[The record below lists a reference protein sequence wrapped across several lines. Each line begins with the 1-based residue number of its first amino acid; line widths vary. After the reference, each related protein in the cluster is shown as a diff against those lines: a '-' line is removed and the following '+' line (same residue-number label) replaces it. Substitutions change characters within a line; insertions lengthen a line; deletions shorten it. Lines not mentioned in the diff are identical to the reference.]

1 MSRPRDR
8 ARASGLEQDRG
19 EAPGPRDEAPPRDGT
34 PAARDE
40 ATGPRETATEP
51 QGAAA
56 GSPFAGAVVM
66 TVTGTAFALLAF
78 WVGRGGRPPAVD
90 EELHRWVLA
99 HRGSFGITV
108 ARTATWAG
116 ISKIV
121 LPAVFVGGWLI
132 GTGRGMRGRVA
143 AALAAGL
150 TATTGVLAESRV
162 NEVIGRVRPPVAGW
176 AGSAGGSAFP
186 SGHTTAAT
194 LGVLTCAWLLT
205 RRLRPGGPRRAA
217 WAAAAGVA
225 AAVGWSRFWL
235 GVHWP
240 TDVLGGWLF
249 GIAWS
254 AAALALLLAVRQRR
268 LARAAAPG

>member
-8 ARASGLEQDRG
+8 ARAAGLEQDAG
-19 EAPGPRDEAPPRDGT
+19 EVPGPRDEAP
-34 PAARDE
+34 
-40 ATGPRETATEP
+40 GPRETATGP
-51 QGAAA
+51 QEAAA
-56 GSPFAGAVVM
+56 GSPVAWAVVM
-66 TVTGTAFALLAF
+66 TVAGTAFALLAF
-78 WVGRGGRPPAVD
+78 WVGRGSRPAVD
-90 EELHRWVLA
+90 EEMHRWVLA
-99 HRGSFGITV
+99 HRDSFSITV

-121 LPAVFVGGWLI
+121 LPAVFVAGWLI
-132 GTGRGMRGRVA
+132 GTGRGVRGRVA

-150 TATTGVLAESRV
+150 TAATGVLAESQV
-162 NEVIGRVRPPVAGW
+162 NAVIGRVRPPAADW
-176 AGSAGGSAFP
+176 AGSAGGPAFP

-194 LGVLTCAWLLT
+194 LGVLACAWLLT
-205 RRLRPGGPRRAA
+205 RRLRPGGPRRAV
-217 WAAAAGVA
+217 WAAAVLVA
-225 AAVGWSRFWL
+225 AAVGWSRVWL

-249 GIAWS
+249 GLAWS